1 MIHVIAA
8 IHVREGRMAEF
19 LEIFKANVPLV
30 LQERGCREYV
40 PAIDVESGS
49 AAQELDDSVVTIIE
63 KWDSL
68 EDLQAHMNA
77 AHMVSYH
84 EKTREIVE
92 KVNIKVLTAA

>member
-8 IHVREGRMAEF
+8 IHVREGRMADF

-30 LQERGCREYV
+30 LQEKGCREYV
-40 PAIDVESGS
+40 PTIDMGSGF
-49 AAQELDDSVVTIIE
+49 AAQKLDGNVVTVIE

-68 EDLQAHMNA
+68 EDLQAHMKV

-84 EKTREIVE
+84 EKTRDIVE
-92 KVNIKVLTAA
+92 NVNLKVLTAA